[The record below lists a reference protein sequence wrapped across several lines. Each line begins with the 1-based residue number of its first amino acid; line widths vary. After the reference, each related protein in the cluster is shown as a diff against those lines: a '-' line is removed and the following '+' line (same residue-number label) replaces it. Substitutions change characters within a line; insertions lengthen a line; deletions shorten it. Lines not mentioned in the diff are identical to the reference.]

1 MDMKKN
7 LPRIILITIV
17 IISLFFIVKEWAK
30 EREKQEAGQGPFM
43 DWVKELVMEPYLP
56 AIRRINEDKGSSFQG
71 DLLTR
76 GVLLEYPVV
85 LFYLKEDEEQ
95 AYVTESDYARLLVLE
110 GSDEDR
116 KAIKEGDLEYGEDAM
131 HLEQSMENELL
142 KENERY

>member
-17 IISLFFIVKEWAK
+17 IISLFFMVKEWAE

-116 KAIKEGDLEYGEDAM
+116 RAIKEGDLEYGEDAL
-131 HLEQSMENELL
+131 HPEKPFNLC
-142 KENERY
+142 R